1 MTLSRYV
8 VCYMNTE
15 EKKVRKDLFTLDS
28 KEQSANAS
36 TFTVL
41 AAGYESTHIDNIEIH
56 GWDKVMDL

>member
-1 MTLSRYV
+1 MLSRYH

-15 EKKVRKDLFTLDS
+15 DKSLKDDIFTVDHRELKADTR
-28 KEQSANAS
+28 

-56 GWDKVMDL
+56 GWEKVMDL